1 MYPSGIRCTLQRILT
16 GIRCTCTLVNQGV
29 MLIYSKICWWTK
41 SVVGA
46 ISIKFLTSVYPI
58 SCKHLSNQCP
68 ANIYQT
74 SIKSGIRYI
83 HQRIPAGIRCTCA
96 LGNRYVIIWSKFC
109 VNIYPNM
116 YTIYLPTYTSWYTM
130 YVCLR
135 ESMANT
141 HRVLTPY
148 PTLYICPTSATSTDS
163 HSISVQPLSNIYH
176 TSVTKSLV
184 TPPPHTV
191 LR

>member
-1 MYPSGIRCTLQRILT
+1 MDRSLHLRNICQISNKYLSNIYQTSIKPQHIKTSIPHLSSRSTMYPSGIRFTLQRILT

-74 SIKSGIRYI
+74 SIKSSIRYI

-96 LGNRYVIIWSKFC
+96 LGNRYVMI
-109 VNIYPNM
+109 
-116 YTIYLPTYTSWYTM
+116 
-130 YVCLR
+130 
-135 ESMANT
+135 
-141 HRVLTPY
+141 
-148 PTLYICPTSATSTDS
+148 
-163 HSISVQPLSNIYH
+163 
-176 TSVTKSLV
+176 
-184 TPPPHTV
+184 
-191 LR
+191 